1 MVAGYDVVKQ
11 PRQLRRTIGLTG
23 QYASVDEKL
32 SGREN
37 LYMIGRL
44 LDLPR
49 KQAKARAD
57 ELLERFSLTEAA
69 KRACM
74 EYSGGMRRFDLAASM
89 IGSPAVLY
97 LDEPTTGL
105 DPRTRNEVWDEVQ
118 RMVAEGATVLLTTQY
133 MEEAEQLAKELTVID
148 RGRIIA
154 RGGVDELKAKVGGR
168 TLQIR
173 PSDPAE
179 LAAMAQAIRE
189 AGLDGIARRAGRPR
203 RGAAVRAD
211 PQRRATDR
219 RHRPAGR
226 PRLLPRPCLHRPAQ
240 PRRGVPRDHRRQ
252 GRPPLRPGSPGGRR
266 MSTTTLTPAPAGSA
280 DTTPARP
287 VAEEGRIGLR
297 ANLRHIGALARRN
310 LLQIKKDPESMF
322 DVLLMPIIFT
332 LLFVYVFGGS
342 VGGSLGG
349 NRQDYLNYLVP
360 GLMAMMGMN
369 IAMAVGT
376 GVNDDFRKGVMDRF
390 RTMPIARSSVLIA
403 KIVVELGRMMVA
415 IVILLAMG
423 FALGMTLGTSVLGL
437 LGAVAL
443 SAVFG
448 AAIMWIFIVLGLAMK
463 TAQAVQGMGMLV
475 LMPLQFGSSIFA
487 PPTTMPGWLQT
498 FTDYNPLS
506 NLADAVRGLMMG
518 GPVADSV
525 WVTLAWAAAITLVM
539 APLAVSKFRKKA

>member
-1 MVAGYDVVKQ
+1 
-11 PRQLRRTIGLTG
+11 
-23 QYASVDEKL
+23 
-32 SGREN
+32 
-37 LYMIGRL
+37 
-44 LDLPR
+44 
-49 KQAKARAD
+49 
-57 ELLERFSLTEAA
+57 
-69 KRACM
+69 
-74 EYSGGMRRFDLAASM
+74 
-89 IGSPAVLY
+89 
-97 LDEPTTGL
+97 
-105 DPRTRNEVWDEVQ
+105 
-118 RMVAEGATVLLTTQY
+118 
-133 MEEAEQLAKELTVID
+133 
-148 RGRIIA
+148 
-154 RGGVDELKAKVGGR
+154 
-168 TLQIR
+168 
-173 PSDPAE
+173 
-179 LAAMAQAIRE
+179 
-189 AGLDGIARRAGRPR
+189 
-203 RGAAVRAD
+203 
-211 PQRRATDR
+211 
-219 RHRPAGR
+219 
-226 PRLLPRPCLHRPAQ
+226 
-240 PRRGVPRDHRRQ
+240 
-252 GRPPLRPGSPGGRR
+252 
-266 MSTTTLTPAPAGSA
+266 MSTMTLPPAPAGSA
-280 DTTPARP
+280 GTAPVRP

-297 ANLRHIGALARRN
+297 SHLRHIGALARRN

-349 NRQDYLNYLVP
+349 DRQDYLNYLVP

-415 IVILLAMG
+415 IAILLAMG
-423 FALGMTLGTSVLGL
+423 FALGMTLGTSVLGM

-448 AAIMWIFIVLGLAMK
+448 ASIMWIFIVLGLAMK

-487 PPTTMPGWLQT
+487 PPTTMPGWLRT

-525 WVTLAWAAAITLVM
+525 WVTLAWAAAITLAM
-539 APLAVSKFRKKA
+539 APLAVSTFRRKA